1 MHTLVIKVPTNTKNY
16 DNCCKYLTDECH
28 AHGKCVEENQDKD
41 VIPCPV
47 NAFRCPFNY
56 ESCLSVEPD
65 DWFKIIVLD
74 SKPWD

>member
-1 MHTLVIKVPTNTKNY
+1 MHTVTIRIPTYEKNY
-16 DNCCKYLTDECH
+16 DNFCEYLTNECH
-28 AHGKCVEENQDKD
+28 AHGDYIEDNANID
-41 VIPCPV
+41 VPCPV

-65 DWFKIIVLD
+65 DWFKVIVID

>member
-1 MHTLVIKVPTNTKNY
+1 MHTVTIRIPTNEKNY
-16 DNCCKYLTDECH
+16 DNICEYLTEECH
-28 AHGKCVEENQDKD
+28 AHGKWFENKD
-41 VIPCPV
+41 EDNIACPI

-65 DWFKIIVLD
+65 DWFKILIID

>member
-1 MHTLVIKVPTNTKNY
+1 MHTLVIKIPTYTRDY
-16 DNCCKYLTDECH
+16 DSTCEYLTNECH
-28 AHGKCVEENQDKD
+28 AHGQFLEHERDNDT
-41 VIPCPV
+41 PCPV

-65 DWFKIIVLD
+65 DWFKVIVID